1 MPSNMWKHGASDYES
16 EGRRFESCRARHKN
30 GQFADNSE
38 VEPNGAEELNK
49 GRVPE
54 TEHVGGVGRHPKARL
69 VLLPLRCKA
78 VIHETAQKALHGAPD
93 LVPRRLRVFGGGHE
107 KRRLK

>member
-1 MPSNMWKHGASDYES
+1 M
-16 EGRRFESCRARHKN
+16 AR
-30 GQFADNSE
+30 FADNSE
-38 VEPNGAEELNK
+38 VEPNGAEGLNR

-54 TEHVGGVGRHPKARL
+54 TKYVGTVGRHPKARL